1 MDVAYE
7 LARIAIEDANGMSMD
22 MLADGMLEAVA
33 NLTDAPTM
41 ANVARN
47 MLHLE
52 LQEQLFVNEQTANEI
67 CDQLAAEML
76 KQCVD
81 RAMQNVA
88 KIAAAFNK

>member
-1 MDVAYE
+1 MQIAHE

-41 ANVARN
+41 ANVARG
-47 MLHLE
+47 MLVCE
-52 LQEQLFVNEQTANEI
+52 LQEELFVNEQVANEI
-67 CDQLAAEML
+67 CDQLAAKML
-76 KQCVD
+76 ELCVD
-81 RAMQNVA
+81 RTMQNVA